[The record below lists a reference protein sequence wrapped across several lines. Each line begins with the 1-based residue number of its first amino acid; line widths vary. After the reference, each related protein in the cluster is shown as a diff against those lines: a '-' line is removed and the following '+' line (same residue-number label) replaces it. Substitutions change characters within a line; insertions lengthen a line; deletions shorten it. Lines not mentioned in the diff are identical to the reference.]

1 MGVMSFAATEVDV
14 AVLVGLQASG
24 KSTFYAQRLFGRY
37 ALVSKDL
44 FPRGAKNKQRR
55 QMSLVEDHLTAG
67 RSVAVDNTNPSP
79 QEWGPL
85 VEAAHARGATVT
97 AYWFPPDVAGSLRRN
112 AAREGRA
119 RVPDIGVLAT
129 LKRLREPSPAD
140 GFDAVREVSP
150 RTYGFGGGGASRG
163 RDQCGGRRD
172 GDVGAGVDDQ
182 ADPAGLGVGLVEEAS
197 HGGAVGRHGH
207 HQAETVAQAMRPQ
220 DHADRH
226 LGRRRLVEDDD
237 DGCRQESLDEIADL
251 GDQCGPTAD
260 AGVVVHRD
268 DEHVLFE
275 YVRHRHG
282 HPSPLLSNG
291 SHPDYPVPAA

>member
-24 KSTFYAQRLFGRY
+24 KSTFYAQRLSGRY

-55 QMSLVEDHLTAG
+55 QTRLVEDHLTAG

-85 VEAAHARGATVT
+85 VEAAHARGSTVT

-129 LKRLREPSPAD
+129 LERLREPSPAD
-140 GFDAVREVSP
+140 GFDAVREVSLDG
-150 RTYGFGGGGASRG
+150 RGGF
-163 RDQCGGRRD
+163 
-172 GDVGAGVDDQ
+172 
-182 ADPAGLGVGLVEEAS
+182 
-197 HGGAVGRHGH
+197 
-207 HQAETVAQAMRPQ
+207 
-220 DHADRH
+220 
-226 LGRRRLVEDDD
+226 
-237 DGCRQESLDEIADL
+237 EISD
-251 GDQCGPTAD
+251 
-260 AGVVVHRD
+260 
-268 DEHVLFE
+268 
-275 YVRHRHG
+275 
-282 HPSPLLSNG
+282 
-291 SHPDYPVPAA
+291 

>member
-24 KSTFYAQRLFGRY
+24 KSTFYAQRLSGRY

-55 QMSLVEDHLTAG
+55 QTRLVEDHLAAG

-140 GFDAVREVSP
+140 GFDAVREVSLDG
-150 RTYGFGGGGASRG
+150 RGGF
-163 RDQCGGRRD
+163 
-172 GDVGAGVDDQ
+172 
-182 ADPAGLGVGLVEEAS
+182 
-197 HGGAVGRHGH
+197 
-207 HQAETVAQAMRPQ
+207 
-220 DHADRH
+220 
-226 LGRRRLVEDDD
+226 
-237 DGCRQESLDEIADL
+237 EISD
-251 GDQCGPTAD
+251 
-260 AGVVVHRD
+260 
-268 DEHVLFE
+268 
-275 YVRHRHG
+275 
-282 HPSPLLSNG
+282 
-291 SHPDYPVPAA
+291 